1 MKENRNLRFYVSIL
15 LMILMIMVAGSP
27 AGCTSKK
34 ETIDVVGYPK
44 SFVELAE
51 KVKPSVVNISTTKT
65 VRVPGN
71 PFRHFFGPG
80 REEPFGDFFG
90 RFFGEVP
97 DREMKQ
103 QSLGSGFIIEKDGYI
118 VTNNHVVEGADEI
131 KVKLSDGRE
140 FKAKVIGRDRKT
152 DIALIKISST
162 FENLHAL
169 PLGDSE
175 KVLVGEWVVA
185 VGNPFG
191 LGNTVTQG
199 IISATGRVIGAGPYD
214 NFLQTDAPI
223 NPGNSGGPLVNLN
236 GEAIGICTAI
246 VAGGQGIG
254 FAIPIN
260 MAKAMV
266 PQLREKGKVVRG
278 WIGVAIQTITPEI
291 AQAFGL
297 KETTGALVADVVPDG
312 PAAAA
317 GIARGDVI
325 VSFNGK
331 EIKSTSDLS
340 RAVAETPVGKKVTVR
355 ILRSGKEM
363 EIGMTIAEMTDEKA
377 KTVSKGETRK
387 DLGYVVEDI
396 SPRLQ
401 NQFGLRDR
409 RGVVIIEV
417 APGSPADQAGL
428 QAGDVIRE
436 LNRVTVRNLKDYEKA
451 VRKIEKDKPV
461 LLLIK
466 RGGQTLY
473 VSIGLS

>member
-1 MKENRNLRFYVSIL
+1 MKGRYSKRFMVSVFVMTLI
-15 LMILMIMVAGSP
+15 IMVAGTP
-27 AGCTSKK
+27 AGCSSKK
-34 ETIDVVGYPK
+34 DPAEVVGFPQ

-65 VRVPGN
+65 VKMPGN

-80 REEPFGDFFG
+80 REDQFGDFFG
-90 RFFGEVP
+90 RFFGDVP
-97 DREMKQ
+97 DRELKQ
-103 QSLGSGFIIEKDGYI
+103 KSLGSGFIIDKDGYI

-131 KVKLSDGRE
+131 KVKLADGRE

-162 FENLHAL
+162 FENLQAL

-175 KVLVGEWVVA
+175 NVMVGQWVLA

-223 NPGNSGGPLVNLN
+223 NPGNSGGPLINLR

-260 MAKAMV
+260 MAKSMV
-266 PQLREKGKVVRG
+266 PQLKEKGKFVRG
-278 WIGVAIQTITPEI
+278 WIGVSIQTITPEI
-291 AQAFGL
+291 AQGL
-297 KETTGALVADVVPDG
+297 GVKETTGALVADVVPGG

-317 GIARGDVI
+317 GMARGDVV
-325 VSFNGK
+325 VSFDGK
-331 EIKSTSDLS
+331 DVKNISDLS
-340 RAVAETPVGKKVTVR
+340 RLVAETPVGKTVTVKVM
-355 ILRSGKEM
+355 RSGKET
-363 EIGMTIAEMTDEKA
+363 ELSLTVAEMAEDRAGGIRKSGME
-377 KTVSKGETRK
+377 K
-387 DLGYVVEDI
+387 DLGIAVEEI
-396 SPRLQ
+396 TPQLQ
-401 NQFGLRDR
+401 NQFGIKDR
-409 RGVVIIEV
+409 RGVVIVEV
-417 APGSPADQAGL
+417 ASGSPADMAGL
-428 QAGDVIRE
+428 QAGDVIKE
-436 LNRVTVRNLKDYEKA
+436 LNRKAVGNLSDYEKA
-451 VRKIEKDKPV
+451 MAKAQKGKPV

-473 VSIGLS
+473 VTIGES

>member
-1 MKENRNLRFYVSIL
+1 MKKRFNKRFFVSVF
-15 LMILMIMVAGSP
+15 LMTLIIVVAGSP
-27 AGCTSKK
+27 AGCTSRN
-34 ETIDVVGYPK
+34 ESTEVVGYPQ

-80 REEPFGDFFG
+80 REEQFGDFFG
-90 RFFGEVP
+90 RFFGDVP
-97 DREMKQ
+97 DRELKQ
-103 QSLGSGFIIEKDGYI
+103 KSLGSGFIIDQDGYI

-131 KVKLSDGRE
+131 KVKLSDGRD
-140 FKAKVIGRDRKT
+140 FKARVVGRDRKT

-162 FENLHAL
+162 FKNLHAL

-175 KVLVGEWVVA
+175 SVLVGQWVLA

-223 NPGNSGGPLVNLN
+223 NPGNSGGPLVNLK
-236 GEAIGICTAI
+236 GEAVGICTAI

-260 MAKAMV
+260 MAKSMV
-266 PQLREKGKVVRG
+266 PQLKEKGRFVRG
-278 WIGVAIQTITPEI
+278 WIGVSIQTITPEI
-291 AQAFGL
+291 AQGL
-297 KETTGALVADVVPDG
+297 GVKETAGALVADVVPEG

-317 GIARGDVI
+317 GIARGDII

-331 EIKSTSDLS
+331 DIKAISDLS
-340 RAVAETPVGKKVTVR
+340 RLVAETPVGKTVAVK
-355 ILRSGKEM
+355 IMRSGKEM
-363 EIGMTIAEMTDEKA
+363 ELKLTVAEMAEEKA
-377 KTVSKGETRK
+377 RIQKSGIEM
-387 DLGYVVEDI
+387 DLGIVVDEI
-396 SPRLQ
+396 NPRLQ
-401 NQFGLRDR
+401 SQFGIKDR
-409 RGVVIIEV
+409 KGVVVVEV
-417 APGSPADQAGL
+417 ASGSPADVAGL
-428 QAGDVIRE
+428 QAGDVIKE
-436 LNRVTVRNLKDYEKA
+436 LNRKAIGNLSDYEKA
-451 VRKIEKDKPV
+451 VAKIQKGKTI

-466 RGGQTLY
+466 RGGQTMY
-473 VSIGLS
+473 VTIEIS

>member
-1 MKENRNLRFYVSIL
+1 MKRRFNRRFLISVCVMTL
-15 LMILMIMVAGSP
+15 VIMVAGTP
-27 AGCTSKK
+27 AGCSSKK
-34 ETIDVVGYPK
+34 ETVEVVGYPQ

-65 VRVPGN
+65 VRMPGN

-80 REEPFGDFFG
+80 RDEQFGDFFG
-90 RFFGEVP
+90 RFFGDVP
-97 DREMKQ
+97 DRELKQ
-103 QSLGSGFIIEKDGYI
+103 KSLGSGFIIDKDGYI

-162 FENLHAL
+162 FENLQAL
-169 PLGDSE
+169 PLGDSDS
-175 KVLVGEWVVA
+175 VLVGQWVLA

-223 NPGNSGGPLVNLN
+223 NPGNSGGPLINLK

-260 MAKAMV
+260 MAKSMV
-266 PQLREKGKVVRG
+266 PQLKEKGKFVRG
-278 WIGVAIQTITPEI
+278 WIGVSIQTITPEI
-291 AQAFGL
+291 AQGL
-297 KETTGALVADVVPDG
+297 GVKETTGALVADVVPDG

-317 GIARGDVI
+317 GVTRGDI
-325 VSFNGK
+325 IISFNGK
-331 EIKSTSDLS
+331 DIKNISDLS
-340 RAVAETPVGKKVTVR
+340 RLVAETPVGKTVSVKVM
-355 ILRSGKEM
+355 RSGKEV
-363 EIGMTIAEMTDEKA
+363 ELRLTVAEMAEDKIIA
-377 KTVSKGETRK
+377 RKGTAEK
-387 DLGYVVEDI
+387 DLGIVVDEI
-396 SPRLQ
+396 TPRLRSQ
-401 NQFGLRDR
+401 YGLRDR
-409 RGVVIIEV
+409 KGVVIVEV
-417 APGSPADQAGL
+417 VSGSAADMAGL
-428 QAGDVIRE
+428 QPGDVVKE
-436 LNRVTVRNLKDYEKA
+436 VNRKAIGNIGDYEKA
-451 VRKIEKDKPV
+451 AAKIQKGKPV

-466 RGGQTLY
+466 RGDQTMY
-473 VSIGLS
+473 VTIEVS